1 MHKIPNAQYNLA
13 QPGSLS
19 VRVATRVRSRM
30 FEMFMAEF
38 DPSETDQ
45 ILDIGVTSER
55 EYSSSNYFEALY
67 PHKHQIT
74 AAGLDDASFLED
86 IYPGLRFRFAD
97 VRNLP
102 FEDNTFDYVHSSAV
116 LEHVGGYLSQ
126 QQMLSECLR
135 VARKGVCLTTPNP
148 WFPIEFHT
156 QIPLLHW
163 LPKPW
168 FRRIL
173 ISLGQSDLA
182 SEDNLNLTTEGEI
195 RRMSISHENWSFRF
209 ASAKLLGLKSNLV
222 VFARKGVPGATDPR
236 RLGSSPL

>member
-1 MHKIPNAQYNLA
+1 MRKTPNAQYNLA
-13 QPGSLS
+13 RPDSLS
-19 VRVATRVRSRM
+19 VRVATRVRCRM

-45 ILDIGVTSER
+45 ILDIGVTSDR

-67 PHKHQIT
+67 PHKHTIT

-86 IYPGLRFRFAD
+86 TYPGLRFRFAD

-102 FEDNTFDYVHSSAV
+102 FDDNAFDYVHSSAV
-116 LEHVGGYLSQ
+116 LEHVGDYLNQ
-126 QQMLSECLR
+126 QKMLSECLR

-173 ISLGQSDLA
+173 IWRGQSDLA
-182 SEDNLNLTTEGEI
+182 LEANLNLITESEI
-195 RRMSISHENWSFRF
+195 RRMCANHPGWSYRF
-209 ASAKLLGLKSNLV
+209 ASAKLLCLKSNLI
-222 VFARKGVPGATDPR
+222 VFARKAD
-236 RLGSSPL
+236 LPLKNPTSID